1 VRLGPVKAAPFDR
14 AGLLAGAEQ
23 GSWQGNP
30 RRRKS
35 SQAALSGVDPLQRA
49 WHNHLAPARV
59 SMRPTSLVQTS
70 EHLLATG
77 CRQCRRSPA
86 VKEAFLQRFAETS
99 QNRTWHVTM
108 AFDDDS

>member
-1 VRLGPVKAAPFDR
+1 LARSRPPLDG
-14 AGLLAGAEQ
+14 AGLLAE
-23 GSWQGNP
+23 
-30 RRRKS
+30 RS
-35 SQAALSGVDPLQRA
+35 SRPAGIAGALSGVDPLHRA

-70 EHLLATG
+70 EHLLATE

-99 QNRTWHVTM
+99 QNRTWHVTV